1 MLLSEIKFFKNVP
14 IRCQKLLVKCD
25 VCDKEYFLSYY
36 YYIDNVNRN
45 GKLICKSCITSKMC
59 KGKTFIDRMGLQK
72 SLEIKEKMSFALK
85 GKKPN
90 RKNRK
95 WTKEQKENLKRVR
108 PNKGTFEELYGKE
121 KALKIKKNMSKA
133 TSGKNNPMY
142 GKPSPKGSG
151 NGWSGWYK
159 GRYFRS
165 LLELTYMVRVLENV
179 EWESAEKS
187 KYNIPYI
194 DWNGIE
200 RSYFPDFVVGN
211 KIIEIKPKNL
221 KNSKNVLLKEA
232 AAIKWC
238 NENNFEY
245 IIVSDIEKL
254 SNEEIKTLYDLK
266 LIKFI
271 DRYEEKYRNLW
282 RNM

>member
-1 MLLSEIKFFKNVP
+1 
-14 IRCQKLLVKCD
+14 
-25 VCDKEYFLSYY
+25 
-36 YYIDNVNRN
+36 
-45 GKLICKSCITSKMC
+45 MC